1 MVGSKCSL
9 LGHKFRGSTEDSK
22 RTVTFLYV
30 SDPEIS

>member
-1 MVGSKCSL
+1 MVGSKCSTR
-9 LGHKFRGSTEDSK
+9 HKFRGSTEDSK